1 MGPTRLPA
9 TPEEEEA
16 PMDLVPL
23 KDAPK
28 TPDSIPPNLVLGP
41 TAVLQL
47 AERDEPPP
55 ANSRPLYSLAMRGAV
70 ICFSGFRKKD
80 ELGARYEPPPANS
93 RPLYSL
99 AMRGAVI
106 CFSGFRKKDKLGARY
121 EPPPANSRPLYSLAM
136 RGAVICFSGFRKKD
150 KLGARYEPPPANSRP
165 LYSLAMRGAVIC
177 FSGFRK
183 KDELTYLITLIH
195 YMGGSIRKDMS
206 SKVTHLIAA
215 AATGDKYRYAS
226 GFGLPVLARSWVD
239 ACWER
244 KDDPT
249 CRATDDAIIKE
260 HKLKVFAGA
269 RVCFVGFPEDET
281 QHMAEV
287 LASNGGGT
295 CPLDDPDCTHVVM
308 ANGETFG
315 RSLILSPLPTT
326 PSSLPGARAAPAHN
340 RSQSTPKS
348 SLYRR
353 LSARLSGRRNSH
365 KEHNTSASSPD
376 EDERERRIQAAR
388 NKLKNK
394 KSSLDHLDGIFN
406 ASNLGMSFIDDFSTH
421 DHDKS
426 DSSPTENVQIR
437 TYKSNDKEN
446 KDMSQILQEA
456 VRNSAKDKREVFRN
470 KSMNVFNIV
479 DCLAEAGSLHSSL
492 TKSLCD
498 LDSKDEPPG
507 FLLPPSVAN
516 KELHQSTTT
525 ISSGKK
531 RSRNST
537 DSNFQVSTIDSNVS
551 PDKEDSHWK
560 SIKRLKIKD
569 SFKFKNRPTIFKR
582 TKKDSVS
589 KTTGGD
595 VTIEPVSPDS
605 LKPTDPAGEF
615 VASTSSPIREDDN
628 TSICSMN
635 TSKQSGFF
643 DISFASKTAKSASK
657 LRRSVKSFTASFRSE
672 RKKKYEKRSE
682 RNTVEVDA
690 CHLPADL
697 KNVSTPKREL
707 DDMNLD
713 ISPVQVDTVD
723 STEVTTPLKAYND
736 VDELDDSA
744 IFKTP
749 QSVVDEHN
757 TTVAPE
763 CSAKVHVVKAEW
775 FWASVQ
781 NEEAQDERDYLFKDY
796 LDEVSRRSSVGGQ
809 GGAAATPEE
818 ACGGSNNNAATS
830 TAGSTP
836 AQLQRLRKRKLRG
849 GDAALHKRRSSVG
862 DAVLLSL
869 SGNLL
874 DCTPSPDG
882 KQLLEESEVPD
893 NVVRKLMSPRQQVFM
908 ELLQT
913 ESNYVGILHTIV
925 TMFKQPLEEMA
936 EEDTAN
942 GKNQALL
949 NNTEL
954 KIIFGNLPP
963 IYELHQRMLEDLR
976 HTQSHWSEEVSI
988 GRLVLR
994 YTPDMVK
1001 AYPPFVNFFENTKEM
1016 LQQCDRENPR
1026 FHAFLKICQT
1036 KPECGRQS
1044 LQELLIRP
1052 VQRLPSISLLLDDI
1066 LKHTHKNNPDHGA
1079 LVSALAGLREVMSH
1093 INEDKRKTEGQLQ
1106 MFDIYNDIDQCPAHL
1121 VSSHRSFVSRC
1132 EVVELSKELSGRGD
1146 HLVLFL
1152 FTDTM
1157 EVCKKRS
1164 KAFNSKSPTNGT
1176 GTMRLGS
1183 SKPYRHI
1190 SLMPLSTVKRVVDIR
1205 EAEDCHN
1212 VFALMC
1218 RSNQELKEKLYS
1230 FMITDE
1236 TVDKTH
1242 FLRQLCRQMANTV
1255 CKADAELK
1263 EKLYSFMI
1271 TDETVDK
1278 THFLRQLCR
1287 QMANT
1292 VCKADAELKEK
1303 LYSFMITDE
1312 TVDKTHFLR
1321 QLCRQMANTVCK
1333 ADADKFLACLESHQL
1348 DIDTSDLA
1356 LSTLSKLSKYAA
1368 RTRIKV
1374 GRALSFNK
1382 TPSKLKRAMSS
1393 MISPFGSQSNLT
1405 PASQLAQMRLASC
1418 NNINE
1423 MGTSGHG
1430 SGSGGEVLV
1439 APLSVQPTRK
1449 AAGVGGAG
1457 AALRRF

>member
-1 MGPTRLPA
+1 MDELSKGMTQTGSAATTDKIQENDGSSNPVVYVNGSCLECERVRAACERLGIVEVAPEPDALPTLLQP
-9 TPEEEEA
+9 TA
-16 PMDLVPL
+16 PPCYLVTSPFEGEL
-23 KDAPK
+23 FDTAHRAKYR
-28 TPDSIPPNLVLGP
+28 VLGP

-55 ANSRPLYSLAMRGAV
+55 ANA
-70 ICFSGFRKKD
+70 
-80 ELGARYEPPPANS
+80 
-93 RPLYSL
+93 
-99 AMRGAVI
+99 
-106 CFSGFRKKDKLGARY
+106 
-121 EPPPANSRPLYSLAM
+121 
-136 RGAVICFSGFRKKD
+136 
-150 KLGARYEPPPANSRP
+150 RP

-215 AATGDKYRYAS
+215 AATGEKYRYAS

-244 KDDPT
+244 RDDPA
-249 CRATDDAIIKE
+249 CLATDDVIIKE

-281 QHMAEV
+281 QHMGEV
-287 LASNGGGT
+287 LASNGGAV

-315 RSLILSPLPTT
+315 RSLILSPHQTT
-326 PSSLPGARAAPAHN
+326 PSSSSKPSRSTPN
-340 RSQSTPKS
+340 RSQSTPKT

-353 LSARLSGRRNSH
+353 LSARLSGCRASPVKHAADTSH
-365 KEHNTSASSPD
+365 EVLHD
-376 EDERERRIQAAR
+376 EKDKRIQRALSEIR
-388 NKLKNK
+388 EKQYTSKDKLADSLVG
-394 KSSLDHLDGIFN
+394 KSYT
-406 ASNLGMSFIDDFSTH
+406 DDFYSY
-421 DHDKS
+421 KEEKN
-426 DSSPTENVQIR
+426 SSHGERIEYR
-437 TYKSNDKEN
+437 KHSNGGKEN
-446 KDMSQILQEA
+446 KDSQTSHGSLKCN
-456 VRNSAKDKREVFRN
+456 VKDKREVFRN
-470 KSMNVFNIV
+470 KSMNVFNLV
-479 DCLAEAGSLHSSL
+479 DCFNEVGSLHSSL

-498 LDSKDEPPG
+498 LDPKGE
-507 FLLPPSVAN
+507 FLLPTPTRN
-516 KELHQSTTT
+516 KELQQSTTT

-537 DSNFQVSTIDSNVS
+537 DTNFQESTVDVNLS
-551 PDKEDSHWK
+551 PDKCDENNCK

-569 SFKFKNRPTIFKR
+569 SFKFKTKPTIFKKSKR
-582 TKKDSVS
+582 ESLTKP
-589 KTTGGD
+589 TGD
-595 VTIEPVSPDS
+595 IIVEPVSPENV
-605 LKPTDPAGEF
+605 KPTDPAGEF
-615 VASTSSPIREDDN
+615 IASTSSPIRSEDDN
-628 TSICSMN
+628 ASICSMN
-635 TSKQSGFF
+635 TIKQSGFF
-643 DISFASKTAKSASK
+643 DISFASLRSSKTAKSASK

-672 RKKKYEKRSE
+672 RKKKYEKRAE
-682 RNTVEVDA
+682 RNTVEVDPS
-690 CHLPADL
+690 HLPSNL

-707 DDMNLD
+707 DEMKFD

-723 STEVTTPLKAYND
+723 STEMTPPVKRADL
-736 VDELDDSA
+736 DELDDSA
-744 IFKTP
+744 VFKTP
-749 QSVVDEHN
+749 QSVWLRAQRHSICGSIELRKAAGPPSPSVRPSPTPASVPAHPFVLEQPPPASTPPIQDARAISQCHGISLPVVDEHN
-757 TTVAPE
+757 TVVAPE
-763 CSAKVHVVKAEW
+763 CSSRVHVVKAEW

-781 NEEAQDERDYLFKDY
+781 NEEAQDEGDFLFKDY
-796 LDEVSRRSSVGGQ
+796 LEEMSRRSSVGGAGAGVATPGAAGAAGGGEEA
-809 GGAAATPEE
+809 GGA
-818 ACGGSNNNAATS
+818 C
-830 TAGSTP
+830 TP
-836 AQLQRLRKRKLRG
+836 AHLQRLRKRKLRG
-849 GDAALHKRRSSVG
+849 GDSALHKRRSSVG
-862 DAVLLSL
+862 DAVLLNL
-869 SGNLL
+869 SRTLL
-874 DCTPSPDG
+874 DCTTSPDG
-882 KQLLEESEVPD
+882 KPILEESEVSD

-936 EEDTAN
+936 EEDNSN

-963 IYELHQRMLEDLR
+963 IYELHQRMLEELR
-976 HTQSHWSEEVSI
+976 YTQAHWSEEKSI
-988 GRLVLR
+988 GQLVLQ

-1066 LKHTHKNNPDHGA
+1066 LKHTHKSNPDHAA
-1079 LVSALAGLREVMSH
+1079 LTKALAGLREVMSH

-1106 MFDIYNDIDQCPAHL
+1106 MFDIYNEIDQCPAHL

-1176 GTMRLGS
+1176 GTMRIGS

-1218 RSNQELKEKLYS
+1218 RNNQELKEKLYS

-1236 TVDKTH
+1236 TVDK
-1242 FLRQLCRQMANTV
+1242 
-1255 CKADAELK
+1255 
-1263 EKLYSFMI
+1263 S
-1271 TDETVDK
+1271 
-1278 THFLRQLCR
+1278 
-1287 QMANT
+1287 
-1292 VCKADAELKEK
+1292 
-1303 LYSFMITDE
+1303 
-1312 TVDKTHFLR
+1312 HFLR

-1333 ADADKFLACLESHQL
+1333 ADADKFLACLESHQM

-1356 LSTLSKLSKYAA
+1356 LSTLSKVSKFAA
-1368 RTRIKV
+1368 RTRIKLEALAGLGGWLRSEPAAGLLDTWV

-1393 MISPFGSQSNLT
+1393 MISPFGSTSNLT

-1423 MGTSGHG
+1423 MGGC
-1430 SGSGGEVLV
+1430 SGGAAGASGGVLV

-1449 AAGVGGAG
+1449 AAPGA
-1457 AALRRF
+1457 AHALRRF

>member
-9 TPEEEEA
+9 TPEEEV

-28 TPDSIPPNLVLGP
+28 TPDSVPPNLVLGP

-47 AERDEPPP
+47 ADRD
-55 ANSRPLYSLAMRGAV
+55 
-70 ICFSGFRKKD
+70 
-80 ELGARYEPPPANS
+80 
-93 RPLYSL
+93 
-99 AMRGAVI
+99 
-106 CFSGFRKKDKLGARY
+106 
-121 EPPPANSRPLYSLAM
+121 
-136 RGAVICFSGFRKKD
+136 
-150 KLGARYEPPPANSRP
+150 EPPPANSRP

-388 NKLKNK
+388 NKFKNK
-394 KSSLDHLDGIFN
+394 KSSLDHLDGVFN
-406 ASNLGMSFIDDFSTH
+406 ASNLGMSFIDDFSTN
-421 DHDKS
+421 DNDKS
-426 DSSPTENVQIR
+426 DSPIENVQMR

-537 DSNFQVSTIDSNVS
+537 ESNFQVSTIDSNVS

-595 VTIEPVSPDS
+595 ITIEPVSPES

-682 RNTVEVDA
+682 RNTVEVNA
-690 CHLPADL
+690 CHLPDDL

-723 STEVTTPLKAYND
+723 STEVITPLKAYHD

-749 QSVVDEHN
+749 QSVFLRTHRHSICGALELTRTPPAPLLAPPPLPSRARADPPPAPAARDARAISQCHGISLPVVDEHN

-763 CSAKVHVVKAEW
+763 CSAKVHIVKAEW

-809 GGAAATPEE
+809 GAAQAADE
-818 ACGGSNNNAATS
+818 ACGGSNNAGAS

-1176 GTMRLGS
+1176 GTMRIGS

-1218 RSNQELKEKLYS
+1218 RSNQ
-1230 FMITDE
+1230 
-1236 TVDKTH
+1236 
-1242 FLRQLCRQMANTV
+1242 
-1255 CKADAELK
+1255 
-1263 EKLYSFMI
+1263 
-1271 TDETVDK
+1271 
-1278 THFLRQLCR
+1278 
-1287 QMANT
+1287 
-1292 VCKADAELKEK
+1292 ELKEK

>member
-1 MGPTRLPA
+1 MLALVDQLRAYFGGGCSPWPVVFVSESCLECERVRAACERLGPVQPAPAPDALPQPPQ
-9 TPEEEEA
+9 TPQ
-16 PMDLVPL
+16 PL
-23 KDAPK
+23 SYFVTKPFEGELFDAAHRAK
-28 TPDSIPPNLVLGP
+28 YRVLGP

-47 AERDEPPP
+47 SEREEPPP
-55 ANSRPLYSLAMRGAV
+55 SNA
-70 ICFSGFRKKD
+70 
-80 ELGARYEPPPANS
+80 
-93 RPLYSL
+93 
-99 AMRGAVI
+99 
-106 CFSGFRKKDKLGARY
+106 
-121 EPPPANSRPLYSLAM
+121 
-136 RGAVICFSGFRKKD
+136 
-150 KLGARYEPPPANSRP
+150 RP

-239 ACWER
+239 ECWR
-244 KDDPT
+244 RRDDPA
-249 CRATDDAIIKE
+249 CLATHDAVIKE

-281 QHMAEV
+281 QHMGDV
-287 LASNGGGT
+287 LASNGGAA

-315 RSLILSPLPTT
+315 RSLILSPQPST
-326 PSSLPGARAAPAHN
+326 PNISSKPSRASPN
-340 RSQSTPKS
+340 SQSTPKS
-348 SLYRR
+348 SIYRR
-353 LSARLSGRRNSH
+353 LSARLSGRR
-365 KEHNTSASSPD
+365 ASGTPTKPGAPD
-376 EDERERRIQAAR
+376 SDEAERRLQVARAELRAGRDCPDSDTAAY
-388 NKLKNK
+388 
-394 KSSLDHLDGIFN
+394 STTLDRVDPTDTNF
-406 ASNLGMSFIDDFSTH
+406 DT
-421 DHDKS
+421 
-426 DSSPTENVQIR
+426 SPHMQN
-437 TYKSNDKEN
+437 KEN
-446 KDMSQILQEA
+446 KHASQTIQGAL
-456 VRNSAKDKREVFRN
+456 RLNAKDKREVFRN
-470 KSMNVFNIV
+470 KSINMFNLV
-479 DCLAEAGSLHSSL
+479 DCLTEAGSLHSSL

-498 LDSKDEPPG
+498 LDCKEEPA
-507 FLLPPSVAN
+507 FLLPISTGS
-516 KELHQSTTT
+516 KELQHSTTT

-537 DSNFQVSTIDSNVS
+537 DSSFQVSPVDANLS
-551 PDKEDSHWK
+551 PDKCEDSHWK

-589 KTTGGD
+589 KTTGD
-595 VTIEPVSPDS
+595 ITIEPVSPDS
-605 LKPTDPAGEF
+605 VKPTDPAGEF
-615 VASTSSPIREDDN
+615 IASTSSPIREDDN
-628 TSICSMN
+628 TSICSIN

-643 DISFASKTAKSASK
+643 DISFASIRSSKTVKSASK

-672 RKKKYEKRSE
+672 RKKKYEKRPA
-682 RNTVEVDA
+682 RNTVEVSA
-690 CHLPADL
+690 CDL
-697 KNVSTPKREL
+697 VNYVSTPNKDI

-713 ISPVQVDTVD
+713 ISPVQVDTID
-723 STEVTTPLKAYND
+723 STDMTTQVKNDVD
-736 VDELDDSA
+736 VDELDESVT
-744 IFKTP
+744 FKTP
-749 QSVVDEHN
+749 QSVGLRAHRHSICVAPELRPASVSSHASSSSGPAPLPVPVPAPASLTCRPLRDQLPLASTPPIRDVRAISQCHGISLPVVDEHN
-757 TTVAPE
+757 TAVAPE
-763 CSAKVHVVKAEW
+763 CSPRVHVVKAEW

-796 LDEVSRRSSVGGQ
+796 LDEVSRRSSVGGAAGASGGAGGGADEV
-809 GGAAATPEE
+809 GGAAGA
-818 ACGGSNNNAATS
+818 
-830 TAGSTP
+830 AGSTP
-836 AQLQRLRKRKLRG
+836 AHLQRQRKRKLRG
-849 GDAALHKRRSSVG
+849 GDAALQKRRSSLSDTV
-862 DAVLLSL
+862 LSL
-869 SGNLL
+869 SGNMLL
-874 DCTPSPDG
+874 DYTPSPDS

-925 TMFKQPLEEMA
+925 TMFKQPLEDMA
-936 EEDTAN
+936 EEDNSN
-942 GKNQALL
+942 GKMALL

-963 IYELHQRMLEDLR
+963 IYELHQGMLEELR
-976 HTQSHWSEEVSI
+976 YTQAHWSEEVSI
-988 GRLVLR
+988 GRLMLK

-1052 VQRLPSISLLLDDI
+1052 VQRLPSIRLLLDDI

-1079 LVSALAGLREVMSH
+1079 LVAALAGLREVMSH

-1121 VSSHRSFVSRC
+1121 VSSHRSFIARC

-1176 GTMRLGS
+1176 STMRIGS

-1236 TVDKTH
+1236 AVDK
-1242 FLRQLCRQMANTV
+1242 
-1255 CKADAELK
+1255 
-1263 EKLYSFMI
+1263 S
-1271 TDETVDK
+1271 
-1278 THFLRQLCR
+1278 
-1287 QMANT
+1287 
-1292 VCKADAELKEK
+1292 
-1303 LYSFMITDE
+1303 
-1312 TVDKTHFLR
+1312 HFLR

-1333 ADADKFLACLESHQL
+1333 ADADKFLATLESHQL

-1356 LSTLSKLSKYAA
+1356 LSTLSKVTKFAA
-1368 RTRIKV
+1368 RTRIKLETLAGLGGWLREPGGPGGLLDTWVLRAHLLAQV

-1393 MISPFGSQSNLT
+1393 MISPFGSQANLT

-1423 MGTSGHG
+1423 MGTS
-1430 SGSGGEVLV
+1430 SGAGGGGEGGGEVLV

-1449 AAGVGGAG
+1449 AAAGAA

>member
-1 MGPTRLPA
+1 MDELSRGMSQTGSTTVTDKTQENDGSSTAVVYVSELCLECERVRAACERLGTVLAVPGPEGLPISQPPP
-9 TPEEEEA
+9 TPPA
-16 PMDLVPL
+16 YLVTTPFDGDLF
-23 KDAPK
+23 DAAHK
-28 TPDSIPPNLVLGP
+28 AKYRVLGP

-47 AERDEPPP
+47 AEREEPPP
-55 ANSRPLYSLAMRGAV
+55 ANA
-70 ICFSGFRKKD
+70 
-80 ELGARYEPPPANS
+80 
-93 RPLYSL
+93 
-99 AMRGAVI
+99 
-106 CFSGFRKKDKLGARY
+106 
-121 EPPPANSRPLYSLAM
+121 
-136 RGAVICFSGFRKKD
+136 
-150 KLGARYEPPPANSRP
+150 RP

-244 KDDPT
+244 RDDPA
-249 CRATDDAIIKE
+249 CFATDDSMIKE

-287 LASNGGGT
+287 LASNGGSS

-315 RSLILSPLPTT
+315 RSLVLSPHSNT
-326 PSSLPGARAAPAHN
+326 PNTSTKAIRSTPN
-340 RSQSTPKS
+340 RPQTTPKS

-353 LSARLSGRRNSH
+353 LSARLSGCR
-365 KEHNTSASSPD
+365 SSPNKQSNETNED
-376 EDERERRIQAAR
+376 VLKDEREKRLQIARDRIR
-388 NKLKNK
+388 NSKGNNCENK
-394 KSSLDHLDGIFN
+394 SYDGNSSINNIDN
-406 ASNLGMSFIDDFSTH
+406 TFIDDLRLSFN
-421 DHDKS
+421 DRNQRN
-426 DSSPTENVQIR
+426 EQIELR
-437 TYKSNDKEN
+437 KYKTSDKEN
-446 KDMSQILQEA
+446 KHMSYLHGT
-456 VRNSAKDKREVFRN
+456 RGHMKDKREVFKN
-470 KSMNVFNIV
+470 KSMNIFNIV
-479 DCLAEAGSLHSSL
+479 DCLTETGSLNSSL

-498 LDSKDEPPG
+498 LDYKDETG
-507 FLLPPSVAN
+507 FLIPTSVECKALQ
-516 KELHQSTTT
+516 ESTTT

-537 DSNFQVSTIDSNVS
+537 DSNFQVSPVDATNLS
-551 PDKEDSHWK
+551 PDKTEESTWK

-582 TKKDSVS
+582 TKKDSVT
-589 KTTGGD
+589 KVPGD
-595 VTIEPVSPDS
+595 ITVEPVSPES
-605 LKPTDPAGEF
+605 VKPTDPAGEF
-615 VASTSSPIREDDN
+615 VATTSSPIREDDD

-635 TSKQSGFF
+635 LSKQSGFF
-643 DISFASKTAKSASK
+643 DISFASIRSSKTVKSK

-672 RKKKYEKRSE
+672 RKKKYEKRAE
-682 RNTVEVDA
+682 RNTVEVDPS
-690 CHLPADL
+690 HLPSDL
-697 KNVSTPKREL
+697 KNVSTPKRDL
-707 DDMNLD
+707 DDMHLD

-723 STEVTTPLKAYND
+723 STDMRTPTIETRNF
-736 VDELDDSA
+736 DELDESA

-749 QSVVDEHN
+749 QRVWLRTHRHSICGSAELRAKSASHLPVSTECFPPPPSPCQSVSDALRARAVPSPASTPPIRDARAISQCHGLLLPVVDEHN
-757 TTVAPE
+757 TVVVPD
-763 CSAKVHVVKAEW
+763 CSLRIHVVKAEW

-796 LDEVSRRSSVGGQ
+796 LEEVSRRSSVGGAGA
-809 GGAAATPEE
+809 GGAGAGAGGAGEEGAA
-818 ACGGSNNNAATS
+818 GGAGERGAA
-830 TAGSTP
+830 GGTP
-836 AQLQRLRKRKLRG
+836 AQLQRMRKRKLRG

-913 ESNYVGILHTIV
+913 ESNYVGILQTIV

-936 EEDTAN
+936 EEDTNN

-963 IYELHQRMLEDLR
+963 IYELHQRMLEELR
-976 HTQSHWSEEVSI
+976 WSQSHWSEEVSI
-988 GRLVLR
+988 GRLVLK

-1066 LKHTHKNNPDHGA
+1066 LKHTHKSNPDHGA

-1176 GTMRLGS
+1176 GTMRIGS

-1236 TVDKTH
+1236 AVDKG
-1242 FLRQLCRQMANTV
+1242 
-1255 CKADAELK
+1255 
-1263 EKLYSFMI
+1263 
-1271 TDETVDK
+1271 
-1278 THFLRQLCR
+1278 
-1287 QMANT
+1287 
-1292 VCKADAELKEK
+1292 
-1303 LYSFMITDE
+1303 
-1312 TVDKTHFLR
+1312 HFLR

-1356 LSTLSKLSKYAA
+1356 LSTLSKVSKFAA
-1368 RTRIKV
+1368 RTRIKLEALAGLGGWLRAAPSAALLDTWV
-1374 GRALSFNK
+1374 LRAHLLPQVERALSFNK

-1393 MISPFGSQSNLT
+1393 IISPFGSTSSLT
-1405 PASQLAQMRLASC
+1405 PASQQLAQMRLASC

-1423 MGTSGHG
+1423 MGG
-1430 SGSGGEVLV
+1430 SGGGGEGGEVLV

-1449 AAGVGGAG
+1449 ATAGAA

>member
-1 MGPTRLPA
+1 MGPTRLPV
-9 TPEEEEA
+9 TPEEEE
-16 PMDLVPL
+16 PPQQLIICG
-23 KDAPK
+23 PK
-28 TPDSIPPNLVLGP
+28 TPDEVPPFDAVLGP

-47 AERDEPPP
+47 AEREEAPPTN
-55 ANSRPLYSLAMRGAV
+55 A
-70 ICFSGFRKKD
+70 
-80 ELGARYEPPPANS
+80 
-93 RPLYSL
+93 
-99 AMRGAVI
+99 
-106 CFSGFRKKDKLGARY
+106 
-121 EPPPANSRPLYSLAM
+121 
-136 RGAVICFSGFRKKD
+136 
-150 KLGARYEPPPANSRP
+150 RP

-226 GFGLPVLARSWVD
+226 GFGVPVLARSWVD
-239 ACWER
+239 ACWDR
-244 KDDPT
+244 RDDPD
-249 CRATDDAIIKE
+249 CFATNDPIIKE
-260 HKLKVFAGA
+260 HKLRVFAGA

-281 QHMAEV
+281 QHMADV
-287 LASNGGGT
+287 LASNGGAA
-295 CPLDDPDCTHVVM
+295 CALDDPDCTHVVM

-315 RSLILSPLPTT
+315 RSLILSPHLNTPTASAKPSRST
-326 PSSLPGARAAPAHN
+326 PN
-340 RSQSTPKS
+340 RSQTTPKS

-353 LSARLSGRRNSH
+353 LSARLSGCRASPTKTSN
-365 KEHNTSASSPD
+365 EHNEDRTT
-376 EDERERRIQAAR
+376 DEREERLQYAR
-388 NKLKNK
+388 DSIRNSLSNNRD
-394 KSSLDHLDGIFN
+394 KSRLEDISITSVGK
-406 ASNLGMSFIDDFSTH
+406 SFIEDLCSDVH
-421 DHDKS
+421 DGNSGHIEFRKV
-426 DSSPTENVQIR
+426 N
-437 TYKSNDKEN
+437 SNDKEN
-446 KDMSQILQEA
+446 KYLSQIIHGSA
-456 VRNSAKDKREVFRN
+456 RTNAKDKREVFKN
-470 KSMNVFNIV
+470 KSINVFNIV
-479 DCLAEAGSLHSSL
+479 DCLTEAGSLHSSL

-498 LDSKDEPPG
+498 LDAKEEAG
-507 FLLPPSVAN
+507 FPLPNASRN
-516 KELHQSTTT
+516 KELQQSNTT

-537 DSNFQVSTIDSNVS
+537 DSNFQISVIDGNNLS
-551 PDKEDSHWK
+551 PDKSEDVNWK

-569 SFKFKNRPTIFKR
+569 SFKFKTKPNIFKK
-582 TKKDSVS
+582 TKKESLS
-589 KTTGGD
+589 KTSGEIT
-595 VTIEPVSPDS
+595 VEPVSPES
-605 LKPTDPAGEF
+605 IKPTDPAGDF
-615 VASTSSPIREDDN
+615 VASTSSPIRDYDN
-628 TSICSMN
+628 TSVSSMN
-635 TSKQSGFF
+635 MSKQSGFF
-643 DISFASKTAKSASK
+643 DISFASIRSSKTVKSASK

-672 RKKKYEKRSE
+672 RKKKYEKRE
-682 RNTVEVDA
+682 RNTVDVNP
-690 CHLPADL
+690 CHLPPDQ
-697 KNVSTPKREL
+697 KNVSTPKRDL
-707 DDMNLD
+707 DDIHFD

-723 STEVTTPLKAYND
+723 STDMRTPIKEPD
-736 VDELDDSA
+736 VDELDDST

-749 QSVVDEHN
+749 QSVWLRAHRHSICGAPASRERGGPPSPLPRPAPSPRRAELRAEPPPIRDARALSQCHGLSLPVVDEHN
-757 TTVAPE
+757 TGVAPE
-763 CSAKVHVVKAEW
+763 CQSRVHVVKAEW

-781 NEEAQDERDYLFKDY
+781 NEEAQDEREYLFKDY
-796 LDEVSRRSSVGGQ
+796 LDEVSRRSSVGGSCTAVTCS
-809 GGAAATPEE
+809 GADE
-818 ACGGSNNNAATS
+818 GGSG
-830 TAGSTP
+830 AGSNAGGTP
-836 AQLQRLRKRKLRG
+836 AALQRLRKRKLRG

-869 SGNLL
+869 SNNLL

-925 TMFKQPLEEMA
+925 NMFKQPLEEMA
-936 EEDTAN
+936 EEDSSN
-942 GKNQALL
+942 GKMQALL
-949 NNTEL
+949 NNTQL
-954 KIIFGNLPP
+954 KSIFGNLPP
-963 IYELHQRMLEDLR
+963 IYELHQRMLEELR
-976 HTQSHWSEEVSI
+976 YAQSHWSEEVSI

-1016 LQQCDRENPR
+1016 LHQCDRDNPR

-1066 LKHTHKNNPDHGA
+1066 LKHTHKSNPDHAA

-1183 SKPYRHI
+1183 SKLYRHI
-1190 SLMPLSTVKRVVDIR
+1190 SLMPLSTVKCVVDIR

-1236 TVDKTH
+1236 TVDKSH

-1255 CKADAELK
+1255 CKP
-1263 EKLYSFMI
+1263 
-1271 TDETVDK
+1271 
-1278 THFLRQLCR
+1278 
-1287 QMANT
+1287 
-1292 VCKADAELKEK
+1292 
-1303 LYSFMITDE
+1303 
-1312 TVDKTHFLR
+1312 
-1321 QLCRQMANTVCK
+1321 
-1333 ADADKFLACLESHQL
+1333 DADKFLACLDSHQL

-1356 LSTLSKLSKYAA
+1356 LSTLSKVSKFAA
-1368 RTRIKV
+1368 RTRIKLEALAGLGGWLRADPGAVLLDTWVLRAHLLAQV

-1393 MISPFGSQSNLT
+1393 MISPFGSTSNLT

-1423 MGTSGHG
+1423 TGA
-1430 SGSGGEVLV
+1430 SGGGEGAAVLV

-1449 AAGVGGAG
+1449 AAGA
-1457 AALRRF
+1457 ASALRRF

>member
-1 MGPTRLPA
+1 MDELSKGMTQTGNTATTDKIQENDDGSSTPLVYVNETCLECERVRAACERLGTVAVAPSPEALPPSQQPPA
-9 TPEEEEA
+9 PPSYVITSPFDG
-16 PMDLVPL
+16 DLFDTAHRA
-23 KDAPK
+23 KYR
-28 TPDSIPPNLVLGP
+28 VLGP

-47 AERDEPPP
+47 SERDEPAP
-55 ANSRPLYSLAMRGAV
+55 ATA
-70 ICFSGFRKKD
+70 
-80 ELGARYEPPPANS
+80 
-93 RPLYSL
+93 
-99 AMRGAVI
+99 
-106 CFSGFRKKDKLGARY
+106 
-121 EPPPANSRPLYSLAM
+121 
-136 RGAVICFSGFRKKD
+136 
-150 KLGARYEPPPANSRP
+150 RP

-244 KDDPT
+244 RDDPA
-249 CRATDDAIIKE
+249 CLATDDDVIKE

-295 CPLDDPDCTHVVM
+295 CQLDDPDCTHVVM

-315 RSLILSPLPTT
+315 RSLILSPHPST
-326 PSSLPGARAAPAHN
+326 PNSTKPSRSTPNN

-353 LSARLSGRRNSH
+353 LSARLSGRRASPSKRSDVSGDVSH
-365 KEHNTSASSPD
+365 
-376 EDERERRIQAAR
+376 DEREQRLQLAR
-388 NKLKNK
+388 NSIRDKHAKAVCK
-394 KSSLDHLDGIFN
+394 DQT
-406 ASNLGMSFIDDFSTH
+406 DDFSISFVG
-421 DHDKS
+421 KS
-426 DSSPTENVQIR
+426 FTDDLCYNYDNTKSPPHVERVELRKINI
-437 TYKSNDKEN
+437 SDKEN
-446 KDMSQILQEA
+446 NKNLSQLVHGADRI
-456 VRNSAKDKREVFRN
+456 NSKDKREVFRN
-470 KSMNVFNIV
+470 KSMNVFNLV
-479 DCLAEAGSLHSSL
+479 DCLTEAGSLHSSL

-498 LDSKDEPPG
+498 LDSKDEPV
-507 FLLPPSVAN
+507 FLLAN
-516 KELHQSTTT
+516 STVGKELQQSTTT

-537 DSNFQVSTIDSNVS
+537 DSNFQVSTVDANLS
-551 PDKEDSHWK
+551 PDKCEESNWK

-582 TKKDSVS
+582 TKKDSVT
-589 KTTGGD
+589 KTSGEI
-595 VTIEPVSPDS
+595 VVESVSPDS
-605 LKPTDPAGEF
+605 VKPTDPAGEF
-615 VASTSSPIREDDN
+615 IASTSSPIKEDDN
-628 TSICSMN
+628 ASICSMN

-643 DISFASKTAKSASK
+643 DISFASIRSSKTVKSASK

-672 RKKKYEKRSE
+672 RKKKYEKRAE

-690 CHLPADL
+690 SHLPSDL
-697 KNVSTPKREL
+697 KNVSTPKRVF
-707 DDMNLD
+707 DGMNLD

-723 STEVTTPLKAYND
+723 STDLATPVRDRDAD
-736 VDELDDSA
+736 VDELDDSTV
-744 IFKTP
+744 FKTP
-749 QSVVDEHN
+749 QSLWLRTHRHSICGGSELRMSSALSLASASPRLGRAGLPPPAPAGLPPPAPAAPPASRSARDQPPPASTPPIRDAHTISQCHGISLPVVDEHN
-757 TTVAPE
+757 TVVAPD
-763 CSAKVHVVKAEW
+763 CSTRVHVVKAEW

-796 LDEVSRRSSVGGQ
+796 LDEVSRRSSVGGA
-809 GGAAATPEE
+809 GAVAAAEEAAADAATP
-818 ACGGSNNNAATS
+818 SH
-830 TAGSTP
+830 
-836 AQLQRLRKRKLRG
+836 LQRLRKRKLRG
-849 GDAALHKRRSSVG
+849 GDSALHKRRSSVG

-893 NVVRKLMSPRQQVFM
+893 TVVRKLLSPRQQVFM

-936 EEDTAN
+936 EDDNSN

-963 IYELHQRMLEDLR
+963 IYELHQRMLEELR
-976 HTQSHWSEEVSI
+976 FAQAHWSEETSI

-1079 LVSALAGLREVMSH
+1079 LVQALAGLREVMSH

-1176 GTMRLGS
+1176 GTMRIGS

-1218 RSNQELKEKLYS
+1218 RNNQELKEKLYS

-1236 TVDKTH
+1236 TVDK
-1242 FLRQLCRQMANTV
+1242 
-1255 CKADAELK
+1255 
-1263 EKLYSFMI
+1263 S
-1271 TDETVDK
+1271 
-1278 THFLRQLCR
+1278 
-1287 QMANT
+1287 
-1292 VCKADAELKEK
+1292 
-1303 LYSFMITDE
+1303 
-1312 TVDKTHFLR
+1312 HFLR

-1348 DIDTSDLA
+1348 DIDTSELA
-1356 LSTLSKLSKYAA
+1356 LSTLSKVSKFAA
-1368 RTRIKV
+1368 RTRIKLEALAGLTGLLRPEPGSGLLDTWV
-1374 GRALSFNK
+1374 GRAFSFNK

-1393 MISPFGSQSNLT
+1393 MISPFGSTSNLT

-1423 MGTSGHG
+1423 MGTSGG
-1430 SGSGGEVLV
+1430 GAAGGEVLV

-1449 AAGVGGAG
+1449 AAAG

>member
-1 MGPTRLPA
+1 MDELSKGMTQTGSTATTDKIQENDGSSNPVVYVNESCLECERVRAACERLGA
-9 TPEEEEA
+9 
-16 PMDLVPL
+16 LVPVTVP
-23 KDAPK
+23 DALPQ
-28 TPDSIPPNLVLGP
+28 PQQSPPSPSYLITSPFEGELFDTAHRAKYRVLGP

-47 AERDEPPP
+47 AEREEPPP
-55 ANSRPLYSLAMRGAV
+55 ANM
-70 ICFSGFRKKD
+70 
-80 ELGARYEPPPANS
+80 
-93 RPLYSL
+93 
-99 AMRGAVI
+99 
-106 CFSGFRKKDKLGARY
+106 
-121 EPPPANSRPLYSLAM
+121 
-136 RGAVICFSGFRKKD
+136 
-150 KLGARYEPPPANSRP
+150 RP

-239 ACWER
+239 ACWQR
-244 KDDPT
+244 RDDPA
-249 CRATDDAIIKE
+249 CRATDDALIKE

-287 LASNGGGT
+287 LASNGGAA
-295 CPLDDPDCTHVVM
+295 CALDHADCTHV
-308 ANGETFG
+308 
-315 RSLILSPLPTT
+315 
-326 PSSLPGARAAPAHN
+326 
-340 RSQSTPKS
+340 
-348 SLYRR
+348 
-353 LSARLSGRRNSH
+353 
-365 KEHNTSASSPD
+365 
-376 EDERERRIQAAR
+376 
-388 NKLKNK
+388 
-394 KSSLDHLDGIFN
+394 
-406 ASNLGMSFIDDFSTH
+406 
-421 DHDKS
+421 
-426 DSSPTENVQIR
+426 
-437 TYKSNDKEN
+437 
-446 KDMSQILQEA
+446 
-456 VRNSAKDKREVFRN
+456 
-470 KSMNVFNIV
+470 
-479 DCLAEAGSLHSSL
+479 
-492 TKSLCD
+492 
-498 LDSKDEPPG
+498 
-507 FLLPPSVAN
+507 
-516 KELHQSTTT
+516 
-525 ISSGKK
+525 
-531 RSRNST
+531 
-537 DSNFQVSTIDSNVS
+537 
-551 PDKEDSHWK
+551 
-560 SIKRLKIKD
+560 
-569 SFKFKNRPTIFKR
+569 
-582 TKKDSVS
+582 
-589 KTTGGD
+589 
-595 VTIEPVSPDS
+595 
-605 LKPTDPAGEF
+605 
-615 VASTSSPIREDDN
+615 
-628 TSICSMN
+628 
-635 TSKQSGFF
+635 
-643 DISFASKTAKSASK
+643 
-657 LRRSVKSFTASFRSE
+657 
-672 RKKKYEKRSE
+672 
-682 RNTVEVDA
+682 
-690 CHLPADL
+690 
-697 KNVSTPKREL
+697 
-707 DDMNLD
+707 
-713 ISPVQVDTVD
+713 
-723 STEVTTPLKAYND
+723 
-736 VDELDDSA
+736 
-744 IFKTP
+744 
-749 QSVVDEHN
+749 VVDEHN
-757 TTVAPE
+757 TVVAPE
-763 CSAKVHVVKAEW
+763 CSTRVHVVKAEW

-796 LDEVSRRSSVGGQ
+796 LDEVSRRSSVGGATGTCVANDEATGG
-809 GGAAATPEE
+809 GGAGSGGGCAGPGAA
-818 ACGGSNNNAATS
+818 GG
-830 TAGSTP
+830 TP
-836 AQLQRLRKRKLRG
+836 AHLQRLRKRKLRG
-849 GDAALHKRRSSVG
+849 GESALHKRRSSVG

-925 TMFKQPLEEMA
+925 TLFKQPLEVMA
-936 EEDTAN
+936 EEDSSN

-976 HTQSHWSEEVSI
+976 HTQMHWSEEMSI
-988 GRLVLR
+988 GRLVLK

-1066 LKHTHKNNPDHGA
+1066 LKHTHKNNPDHAA
-1079 LVSALAGLREVMSH
+1079 LVRALAGLREVMSH

-1176 GTMRLGS
+1176 GTMRIGS

-1218 RSNQELKEKLYS
+1218 RNNQELKEKLFS

-1236 TVDKTH
+1236 TVDK
-1242 FLRQLCRQMANTV
+1242 
-1255 CKADAELK
+1255 
-1263 EKLYSFMI
+1263 S
-1271 TDETVDK
+1271 
-1278 THFLRQLCR
+1278 
-1287 QMANT
+1287 
-1292 VCKADAELKEK
+1292 
-1303 LYSFMITDE
+1303 
-1312 TVDKTHFLR
+1312 HFLR

-1333 ADADKFLACLESHQL
+1333 ADADKFLACLDSHQL

-1356 LSTLSKLSKYAA
+1356 LSTFSKVSKFAA

-1374 GRALSFNK
+1374 FQH
-1382 TPSKLKRAMSS
+1382 T
-1393 MISPFGSQSNLT
+1393 F
-1405 PASQLAQMRLASC
+1405 
-1418 NNINE
+1418 
-1423 MGTSGHG
+1423 
-1430 SGSGGEVLV
+1430 
-1439 APLSVQPTRK
+1439 
-1449 AAGVGGAG
+1449 
-1457 AALRRF
+1457 

>member
-1 MGPTRLPA
+1 MGPTRLPP
-9 TPEEEEA
+9 TPEEED
-16 PMDLVPL
+16 PPHLVIRTESKPL
-23 KDAPK
+23 DPIQ
-28 TPDSIPPNLVLGP
+28 PVCDVVLGP

-47 AERDEPPP
+47 SERDEPPP
-55 ANSRPLYSLAMRGAV
+55 ATA
-70 ICFSGFRKKD
+70 
-80 ELGARYEPPPANS
+80 
-93 RPLYSL
+93 
-99 AMRGAVI
+99 
-106 CFSGFRKKDKLGARY
+106 
-121 EPPPANSRPLYSLAM
+121 
-136 RGAVICFSGFRKKD
+136 
-150 KLGARYEPPPANSRP
+150 RP

-244 KDDPT
+244 RDDPA
-249 CRATDDAIIKE
+249 CLATDDDIIKE

-295 CPLDDPDCTHVVM
+295 CQLDDPDCTHVVM

-315 RSLILSPLPTT
+315 RSLILSPHPST
-326 PSSLPGARAAPAHN
+326 PNSAKPSRATPN

-353 LSARLSGRRNSH
+353 LSARLSGRR
-365 KEHNTSASSPD
+365 ASPTKHTNDVSTD
-376 EDERERRIQAAR
+376 ISLDDREQRLHIAR
-388 NKLKNK
+388 NSISDKQAKAVYKDQTDDSNFSISLIG
-394 KSSLDHLDGIFN
+394 KSFVDDMY
-406 ASNLGMSFIDDFSTH
+406 SNFDNT
-421 DHDKS
+421 KS
-426 DSSPTENVQIR
+426 PPHVERAEMRKYTVSE
-437 TYKSNDKEN
+437 KEN
-446 KDMSQILQEA
+446 NKNISQL
-456 VRNSAKDKREVFRN
+456 VHGSDRTKDKREVFRN
-470 KSMNVFNIV
+470 KSINVFNLV
-479 DCLAEAGSLHSSL
+479 DCLTEAGSLHSSL

-498 LDSKDEPPG
+498 LDPKDDPV
-507 FLLPPSVAN
+507 FLLASSTGG
-516 KELHQSTTT
+516 KELQQSTTT

-537 DSNFQVSTIDSNVS
+537 DSNFQVSTVDANLS
-551 PDKEDSHWK
+551 PDKCEESNWK

-569 SFKFKNRPTIFKR
+569 SFKFKNRPTIFKK

-589 KTTGGD
+589 KTTGEI
-595 VTIEPVSPDS
+595 VIEPVSPDS
-605 LKPTDPAGEF
+605 VKPTDPAGEF
-615 VASTSSPIREDDN
+615 VASTSSPIKEDDN

-643 DISFASKTAKSASK
+643 DISFASIRSSKTVKSASK

-672 RKKKYEKRSE
+672 RKKKYEKRAE

-690 CHLPADL
+690 SHLPSDL
-697 KNVSTPKREL
+697 KNISTPKQTF
-707 DDMNLD
+707 DGMNLD

-723 STEVTTPLKAYND
+723 STGLVTPIRNRVAD
-736 VDELDDSA
+736 VDELDDSTV
-744 IFKTP
+744 FKTP
-749 QSVVDEHN
+749 QSVWLRTHRHSICGGSEIRMNNGLSVPSASPCPSRAPAPTPLLPLASLAPPTSCSARDQPPLASTPPIRDAHAISQCHGISLPVVDEHN
-757 TTVAPE
+757 IPVAPD
-763 CSAKVHVVKAEW
+763 CSTRVHVVKAEW

-796 LDEVSRRSSVGGQ
+796 LDEVSRRSSVGGA
-809 GGAAATPEE
+809 GAGAGAAAEE
-818 ACGGSNNNAATS
+818 AS
-830 TAGSTP
+830 STP
-836 AQLQRLRKRKLRG
+836 SAEASATPSHLQRLRKRKLRG
-849 GDAALHKRRSSVG
+849 GDSALHKRRSSVG

-893 NVVRKLMSPRQQVFM
+893 TVVRKLLSPRQQVFM

-925 TMFKQPLEEMA
+925 TMFKQPLEEMT
-936 EEDTAN
+936 EDDNSN

-963 IYELHQRMLEDLR
+963 IYELHQRMLEELR
-976 HTQSHWSEEVSI
+976 YAQAHWSEETSI

-1079 LVSALAGLREVMSH
+1079 LVQALAGLREVMSH

-1106 MFDIYNDIDQCPAHL
+1106 MFDIYNDIDQCP
-1121 VSSHRSFVSRC
+1121 VSYHIDRTHIPWKCAR
-1132 EVVELSKELSGRGD
+1132 KD
-1146 HLVLFL
+1146 P
-1152 FTDTM
+1152 
-1157 EVCKKRS
+1157 
-1164 KAFNSKSPTNGT
+1164 NPTNGT
-1176 GTMRLGS
+1176 GTMRIGS

-1218 RSNQELKEKLYS
+1218 RNNQELKEKLFS

-1236 TVDKTH
+1236 TVDKP
-1242 FLRQLCRQMANTV
+1242 
-1255 CKADAELK
+1255 
-1263 EKLYSFMI
+1263 
-1271 TDETVDK
+1271 
-1278 THFLRQLCR
+1278 
-1287 QMANT
+1287 
-1292 VCKADAELKEK
+1292 
-1303 LYSFMITDE
+1303 
-1312 TVDKTHFLR
+1312 HFLR

-1348 DIDTSDLA
+1348 DIDTSELA
-1356 LSTLSKLSKYAA
+1356 LSTLSKVSKFAA

-1374 GRALSFNK
+1374 GRAFSFNK

-1393 MISPFGSQSNLT
+1393 MISPFGSTSNLT

-1423 MGTSGHG
+1423 MGTSGG
-1430 SGSGGEVLV
+1430 AGGAGDVLV

-1449 AAGVGGAG
+1449 AAPA

>member
-1 MGPTRLPA
+1 MLALVEQLRLYLGGGCSTTPLVYVNESCLECERVRAACERLGAVEAARAGDALPQPQPPPA
-9 TPEEEEA
+9 PPSYLVTTPFEGE
-16 PMDLVPL
+16 LF
-23 KDAPK
+23 DAAHRAK
-28 TPDSIPPNLVLGP
+28 YRVLGP

-47 AERDEPPP
+47 ADRDEPPP
-55 ANSRPLYSLAMRGAV
+55 ANA
-70 ICFSGFRKKD
+70 
-80 ELGARYEPPPANS
+80 
-93 RPLYSL
+93 
-99 AMRGAVI
+99 
-106 CFSGFRKKDKLGARY
+106 
-121 EPPPANSRPLYSLAM
+121 
-136 RGAVICFSGFRKKD
+136 
-150 KLGARYEPPPANSRP
+150 RP

-215 AATGDKYRYAS
+215 AATGDKYRYAT

-244 KDDPT
+244 RDDPA
-249 CRATDDAIIKE
+249 CFATDELIIKE

-287 LASNGGGT
+287 LASNGGAS
-295 CPLDDPDCTHVVM
+295 CALDDVDCTHVVM

-315 RSLILSPLPTT
+315 RSLVLSPPSNTPDTSMKPSRTT
-326 PSSLPGARAAPAHN
+326 PN
-340 RSQSTPKS
+340 RSQNTPKS

-353 LSARLSGRRNSH
+353 LSARLSGRL
-365 KEHNTSASSPD
+365 SSPNKYNVDTNENNCSQDDREQRLQRAINSIKHNQSKD
-376 EDERERRIQAAR
+376 E
-388 NKLKNK
+388 
-394 KSSLDHLDGIFN
+394 LDNSRVSYVGK
-406 ASNLGMSFIDDFSTH
+406 SFIDDLC
-421 DHDKS
+421 
-426 DSSPTENVQIR
+426 SSADRNQSISQMQSVELRQ
-437 TYKSNDKEN
+437 YKISDKEN
-446 KDMSQILQEA
+446 KYASQALLESRISSK
-456 VRNSAKDKREVFRN
+456 NKREVFRN
-470 KSMNVFNIV
+470 KSMNVFNLV
-479 DCLAEAGSLHSSL
+479 ECLTEAGSLHSSL

-498 LDSKDEPPG
+498 LDCKDETTG
-507 FLLPPSVAN
+507 CLLPTSAVG
-516 KELHQSTTT
+516 KEFQHSTTT

-537 DSNFQVSTIDSNVS
+537 DSNFQVSIVDANIS
-551 PDKEDSHWK
+551 PDKCDESNWK

-569 SFKFKNRPTIFKR
+569 SFKFKNRPTIFKK
-582 TKKDSVS
+582 TKKESAS
-589 KTTGGD
+589 KAVGD
-595 VTIEPVSPDS
+595 ITVEQVSPES
-605 LKPTDPAGEF
+605 VKPTDPAGEF
-615 VASTSSPIREDDN
+615 LASTSSPIREDDN
-628 TSICSMN
+628 ASICSLN
-635 TSKQSGFF
+635 ISKQSGFF
-643 DISFASKTAKSASK
+643 DISFASIRSSKTAKSASK

-672 RKKKYEKRSE
+672 RKKKYEKRTD
-682 RNTVEVDA
+682 RNTIEVNP
-690 CHLPADL
+690 CHLSDL

-707 DDMNLD
+707 DAMHLD
-713 ISPVQVDTVD
+713 ISPVQVDTID
-723 STEVTTPLKAYND
+723 STDMRTPHKAEQAET
-736 VDELDDSA
+736 DELDDSA

-749 QSVVDEHN
+749 QRVVDVHN
-757 TTVAPE
+757 TGVAPE
-763 CSAKVHVVKAEW
+763 CSVKVHIVKAEW

-781 NEEAQDERDYLFKDY
+781 NEEAQDEREFLFKDY
-796 LDEVSRRSSVGGQ
+796 LDEVSRRSSVGGACAASTEDGGGGSSGG
-809 GGAAATPEE
+809 GGAGSGGGTP
-818 ACGGSNNNAATS
+818 S
-830 TAGSTP
+830 
-836 AQLQRLRKRKLRG
+836 QLQRLRKRKLRG
-849 GDAALHKRRSSVG
+849 GDSALNKRRSSLS

-936 EEDTAN
+936 EEDSNN

-963 IYELHQRMLEDLR
+963 IYELHQRMLEEL
-976 HTQSHWSEEVSI
+976 HYAQSHWSEEVSI

-1036 KPECGRQS
+1036 RPECGRQS

-1066 LKHTHKNNPDHGA
+1066 LKHTHKNNPDHAA

-1164 KAFNSKSPTNGT
+1164 KAFNSKSPTNGM

-1236 TVDKTH
+1236 TVDKS
-1242 FLRQLCRQMANTV
+1242 
-1255 CKADAELK
+1255 
-1263 EKLYSFMI
+1263 Y
-1271 TDETVDK
+1271 
-1278 THFLRQLCR
+1278 
-1287 QMANT
+1287 
-1292 VCKADAELKEK
+1292 
-1303 LYSFMITDE
+1303 
-1312 TVDKTHFLR
+1312 FLR

-1356 LSTLSKLSKYAA
+1356 LSTLSRVSKFAA

-1393 MISPFGSQSNLT
+1393 MISPFGSTSNLT

-1423 MGTSGHG
+1423 MGTSGG
-1430 SGSGGEVLV
+1430 GGAEGGEVLV

-1449 AAGVGGAG
+1449 LTA

>member
-1 MGPTRLPA
+1 MDEMSKGMSQTGSATVTDKIQDIDGSSTPMVYVNESCLECERVRAACERLGAVEAVRGPEVLPL
-9 TPEEEEA
+9 TQQQPA
-16 PMDLVPL
+16 PPSYLVTAPFEGEL
-23 KDAPK
+23 FDAAHK
-28 TPDSIPPNLVLGP
+28 AKYRVLGP

-47 AERDEPPP
+47 AEREEAPPTN
-55 ANSRPLYSLAMRGAV
+55 A
-70 ICFSGFRKKD
+70 
-80 ELGARYEPPPANS
+80 
-93 RPLYSL
+93 
-99 AMRGAVI
+99 
-106 CFSGFRKKDKLGARY
+106 
-121 EPPPANSRPLYSLAM
+121 
-136 RGAVICFSGFRKKD
+136 
-150 KLGARYEPPPANSRP
+150 RP

-226 GFGLPVLARSWVD
+226 GFGVPVLARSWVD
-239 ACWER
+239 ACWDR
-244 KDDPT
+244 RDDPD
-249 CRATDDAIIKE
+249 CFATNDPIIKE
-260 HKLKVFAGA
+260 HKLRVFAGA

-281 QHMAEV
+281 QHMADV
-287 LASNGGGT
+287 LASNGGAA
-295 CPLDDPDCTHVVM
+295 CALDDPDCTHVVM

-315 RSLILSPLPTT
+315 RSLILSPHLNTPTASAKPSRST
-326 PSSLPGARAAPAHN
+326 PN
-340 RSQSTPKS
+340 RSQTTPKS

-353 LSARLSGRRNSH
+353 LSARLSGCRASPTKTSN
-365 KEHNTSASSPD
+365 EHNEDRTT
-376 EDERERRIQAAR
+376 DEREERLQYAR
-388 NKLKNK
+388 DSIRNSLSNNRD
-394 KSSLDHLDGIFN
+394 KSRLEDISITSVGK
-406 ASNLGMSFIDDFSTH
+406 SFIEDLCSDVH
-421 DHDKS
+421 DGNSGHIEFRKV
-426 DSSPTENVQIR
+426 N
-437 TYKSNDKEN
+437 SNDKEN
-446 KDMSQILQEA
+446 KYLSQIIHGSA
-456 VRNSAKDKREVFRN
+456 RTNAKDKREVFKN
-470 KSMNVFNIV
+470 KSINVFNIV
-479 DCLAEAGSLHSSL
+479 DCLTEAGSLHSSL

-498 LDSKDEPPG
+498 LDAKEEAG
-507 FLLPPSVAN
+507 FPLPNASRN
-516 KELHQSTTT
+516 KELQQSNTT

-537 DSNFQVSTIDSNVS
+537 DSNFQISVIDGNNLS
-551 PDKEDSHWK
+551 PDKSEDVNWK

-569 SFKFKNRPTIFKR
+569 SFKFKTKPNIFKK
-582 TKKDSVS
+582 TKKESLS
-589 KTTGGD
+589 KTSGEIT
-595 VTIEPVSPDS
+595 VEPVSPES
-605 LKPTDPAGEF
+605 IKPTDPAGDF
-615 VASTSSPIREDDN
+615 VASTSSPIRDYDN
-628 TSICSMN
+628 TSVSSMN
-635 TSKQSGFF
+635 MSKQSGFF
-643 DISFASKTAKSASK
+643 DISFASIRSSKTVKSASK

-672 RKKKYEKRSE
+672 RKKKYEKRE
-682 RNTVEVDA
+682 RNTVDVNP
-690 CHLPADL
+690 CHLPPDQ
-697 KNVSTPKREL
+697 KNVSTPKRDL
-707 DDMNLD
+707 DDIHFD

-723 STEVTTPLKAYND
+723 STDMRTPIKEPD
-736 VDELDDSA
+736 VDELDDST

-749 QSVVDEHN
+749 QSVWLRAHRHSICGAPASRERGGPPSPLPRPAPSPRRAELRAEPPPIRDARALSQCHGLSLPVVDEHN
-757 TTVAPE
+757 TGVAPE
-763 CSAKVHVVKAEW
+763 CQSRVHVVKAEW

-781 NEEAQDERDYLFKDY
+781 NEEAQDEREYLFKDY
-796 LDEVSRRSSVGGQ
+796 LDEVSRRSSVGGSCTAVTCS
-809 GGAAATPEE
+809 GADE
-818 ACGGSNNNAATS
+818 GGSG
-830 TAGSTP
+830 AGSNAGGTP
-836 AQLQRLRKRKLRG
+836 AALQRLRKRKLRG

-869 SGNLL
+869 SNNLL

-925 TMFKQPLEEMA
+925 NMFKQPLEEMA
-936 EEDTAN
+936 EEDSSN
-942 GKNQALL
+942 GKMQALL
-949 NNTEL
+949 NNTQL
-954 KIIFGNLPP
+954 KSIFGNLPP
-963 IYELHQRMLEDLR
+963 IYELHQRMLEELR
-976 HTQSHWSEEVSI
+976 YAQSHWSEEVSI

-1016 LQQCDRENPR
+1016 LHQCDRDNPR

-1066 LKHTHKNNPDHGA
+1066 LKHTHKSNPDHAA

-1183 SKPYRHI
+1183 SKLYRHI
-1190 SLMPLSTVKRVVDIR
+1190 SLMPLSTVKCVVDIR

-1236 TVDKTH
+1236 TVDKSH

-1255 CKADAELK
+1255 CKP
-1263 EKLYSFMI
+1263 
-1271 TDETVDK
+1271 
-1278 THFLRQLCR
+1278 
-1287 QMANT
+1287 
-1292 VCKADAELKEK
+1292 
-1303 LYSFMITDE
+1303 
-1312 TVDKTHFLR
+1312 
-1321 QLCRQMANTVCK
+1321 
-1333 ADADKFLACLESHQL
+1333 DADKFLACLDSHQL

-1356 LSTLSKLSKYAA
+1356 LSTLSKVSKFAA
-1368 RTRIKV
+1368 RTRIKLEALAGLGGWLRADPGAVLLDTWV

-1393 MISPFGSQSNLT
+1393 MISPFGSTSNLT

-1423 MGTSGHG
+1423 TGA
-1430 SGSGGEVLV
+1430 SGGGEGAAVLV

-1449 AAGVGGAG
+1449 AAGA
-1457 AALRRF
+1457 ASALRRF

>member
-1 MGPTRLPA
+1 MDELCKGMSQTGSSIIATDKTQENNGSMAVYVNDPCLECERVRAACERLGSVVAVSAGQGLPTLTTPA
-9 TPEEEEA
+9 YFITSPFEG
-16 PMDLVPL
+16 DLF
-23 KDAPK
+23 DAAHK
-28 TPDSIPPNLVLGP
+28 AKYRVLGP

-47 AERDEPPP
+47 AQRDEPPP
-55 ANSRPLYSLAMRGAV
+55 ANA
-70 ICFSGFRKKD
+70 
-80 ELGARYEPPPANS
+80 
-93 RPLYSL
+93 
-99 AMRGAVI
+99 
-106 CFSGFRKKDKLGARY
+106 
-121 EPPPANSRPLYSLAM
+121 
-136 RGAVICFSGFRKKD
+136 
-150 KLGARYEPPPANSRP
+150 RP

-244 KDDPT
+244 RDDPA
-249 CRATDDAIIKE
+249 CLATDDAIIKE
-260 HKLKVFAGA
+260 HKLRVFAGA

-287 LASNGGGT
+287 LASNGGAS
-295 CPLDDPDCTHVVM
+295 CQLDDPDCTHVV
-308 ANGETFG
+308 
-315 RSLILSPLPTT
+315 
-326 PSSLPGARAAPAHN
+326 
-340 RSQSTPKS
+340 
-348 SLYRR
+348 
-353 LSARLSGRRNSH
+353 
-365 KEHNTSASSPD
+365 
-376 EDERERRIQAAR
+376 
-388 NKLKNK
+388 
-394 KSSLDHLDGIFN
+394 
-406 ASNLGMSFIDDFSTH
+406 
-421 DHDKS
+421 
-426 DSSPTENVQIR
+426 
-437 TYKSNDKEN
+437 
-446 KDMSQILQEA
+446 
-456 VRNSAKDKREVFRN
+456 
-470 KSMNVFNIV
+470 
-479 DCLAEAGSLHSSL
+479 
-492 TKSLCD
+492 
-498 LDSKDEPPG
+498 
-507 FLLPPSVAN
+507 
-516 KELHQSTTT
+516 
-525 ISSGKK
+525 
-531 RSRNST
+531 
-537 DSNFQVSTIDSNVS
+537 
-551 PDKEDSHWK
+551 
-560 SIKRLKIKD
+560 
-569 SFKFKNRPTIFKR
+569 
-582 TKKDSVS
+582 
-589 KTTGGD
+589 
-595 VTIEPVSPDS
+595 
-605 LKPTDPAGEF
+605 
-615 VASTSSPIREDDN
+615 
-628 TSICSMN
+628 
-635 TSKQSGFF
+635 
-643 DISFASKTAKSASK
+643 
-657 LRRSVKSFTASFRSE
+657 
-672 RKKKYEKRSE
+672 
-682 RNTVEVDA
+682 
-690 CHLPADL
+690 
-697 KNVSTPKREL
+697 
-707 DDMNLD
+707 
-713 ISPVQVDTVD
+713 
-723 STEVTTPLKAYND
+723 
-736 VDELDDSA
+736 
-744 IFKTP
+744 
-749 QSVVDEHN
+749 VDEHN
-757 TTVAPE
+757 TVVVPD
-763 CSAKVHVVKAEW
+763 CSQSIHIVKAEW

-796 LDEVSRRSSVGGQ
+796 LDEISRRSSVGSSI
-809 GGAAATPEE
+809 PVEE
-818 ACGGSNNNAATS
+818 NTERNV
-830 TAGSTP
+830 AGTP
-836 AQLQRLRKRKLRG
+836 AHLRMRKRKLRG

-913 ESNYVGILHTIV
+913 ESNYVGILQTIV
-925 TMFKQPLEEMA
+925 AMFKQPLEEMA
-936 EEDTAN
+936 EEDTNN

-963 IYELHQRMLEDLR
+963 IYELHQRMLEELKWA
-976 HTQSHWSEEVSI
+976 QAHWSEEVSI

-1066 LKHTHKNNPDHGA
+1066 LKHTHKSNPDQVA

-1176 GTMRLGS
+1176 GTMRIGS

-1230 FMITDE
+1230 FMITDDA
-1236 TVDKTH
+1236 VDKG
-1242 FLRQLCRQMANTV
+1242 
-1255 CKADAELK
+1255 
-1263 EKLYSFMI
+1263 
-1271 TDETVDK
+1271 
-1278 THFLRQLCR
+1278 
-1287 QMANT
+1287 
-1292 VCKADAELKEK
+1292 
-1303 LYSFMITDE
+1303 
-1312 TVDKTHFLR
+1312 HFLR

-1356 LSTLSKLSKYAA
+1356 LSTLSKVSKFAA
-1368 RTRIKV
+1368 KTRIKLEALAGLGGWLRAAPSAALLDTWV
-1374 GRALSFNK
+1374 LRAHLLPQVERALSFNK

-1393 MISPFGSQSNLT
+1393 IISPFGSTSSLT
-1405 PASQLAQMRLASC
+1405 PASQQLAQMRLASC

-1423 MGTSGHG
+1423 MGSSGA
-1430 SGSGGEVLV
+1430 GEASDVLV

-1449 AAGVGGAG
+1449 ATAGAA

>member
-1 MGPTRLPA
+1 MDEMSKGMSQTGSTPA
-9 TPEEEEA
+9 TDKNEEIDGSPTPMVYVNESCLDCERIREA
-16 PMDLVPL
+16 CERLGTVAVVRSPDALPSLQQPPSPAAYLVTAPFDGDLF
-23 KDAPK
+23 DAAHK
-28 TPDSIPPNLVLGP
+28 AKYRVLGP

-47 AERDEPPP
+47 AERDEPSP

-70 ICFSGFRKKD
+70 ICFSGFRQ
-80 ELGARYEPPPANS
+80 
-93 RPLYSL
+93 
-99 AMRGAVI
+99 
-106 CFSGFRKKDKLGARY
+106 
-121 EPPPANSRPLYSLAM
+121 
-136 RGAVICFSGFRKKD
+136 
-150 KLGARYEPPPANSRP
+150 
-165 LYSLAMRGAVIC
+165 
-177 FSGFRK
+177 

-215 AATGDKYRYAS
+215 SATGDKYRYAA

-244 KDDPT
+244 RDNPA
-249 CRATDDAIIKE
+249 CIATDEAFIKE
-260 HKLKVFAGA
+260 HKLRVFAGA

-287 LASNGGGT
+287 LASNGGTT
-295 CPLDDPDCTHVVM
+295 CALDHPDCTHVV
-308 ANGETFG
+308 
-315 RSLILSPLPTT
+315 
-326 PSSLPGARAAPAHN
+326 
-340 RSQSTPKS
+340 
-348 SLYRR
+348 
-353 LSARLSGRRNSH
+353 
-365 KEHNTSASSPD
+365 
-376 EDERERRIQAAR
+376 
-388 NKLKNK
+388 
-394 KSSLDHLDGIFN
+394 
-406 ASNLGMSFIDDFSTH
+406 
-421 DHDKS
+421 
-426 DSSPTENVQIR
+426 
-437 TYKSNDKEN
+437 
-446 KDMSQILQEA
+446 
-456 VRNSAKDKREVFRN
+456 
-470 KSMNVFNIV
+470 
-479 DCLAEAGSLHSSL
+479 
-492 TKSLCD
+492 
-498 LDSKDEPPG
+498 
-507 FLLPPSVAN
+507 
-516 KELHQSTTT
+516 
-525 ISSGKK
+525 
-531 RSRNST
+531 
-537 DSNFQVSTIDSNVS
+537 
-551 PDKEDSHWK
+551 
-560 SIKRLKIKD
+560 
-569 SFKFKNRPTIFKR
+569 
-582 TKKDSVS
+582 
-589 KTTGGD
+589 
-595 VTIEPVSPDS
+595 
-605 LKPTDPAGEF
+605 
-615 VASTSSPIREDDN
+615 
-628 TSICSMN
+628 
-635 TSKQSGFF
+635 
-643 DISFASKTAKSASK
+643 
-657 LRRSVKSFTASFRSE
+657 
-672 RKKKYEKRSE
+672 
-682 RNTVEVDA
+682 
-690 CHLPADL
+690 
-697 KNVSTPKREL
+697 
-707 DDMNLD
+707 
-713 ISPVQVDTVD
+713 
-723 STEVTTPLKAYND
+723 
-736 VDELDDSA
+736 
-744 IFKTP
+744 
-749 QSVVDEHN
+749 VDEHN
-757 TTVAPE
+757 TVLAPE
-763 CSAKVHVVKAEW
+763 CSPRVHVVKAEW

-781 NEEAQDERDYLFKDY
+781 NEEAQDEREYLFKDY
-796 LDEVSRRSSVGGQ
+796 LEEASARWSTIGVAGSASGTSGSCT
-809 GGAAATPEE
+809 AAASSGEE
-818 ACGGSNNNAATS
+818 AGPVAT
-830 TAGSTP
+830 GTP
-836 AQLQRLRKRKLRG
+836 AALQRLRKRKLRG

-874 DCTPSPDG
+874 DCTTSPDG

-925 TMFKQPLEEMA
+925 NMFKQPLEEMA
-936 EEDTAN
+936 EDDCSN
-942 GKNQALL
+942 GKNQSLL

-976 HTQSHWSEEVSI
+976 SAQANWSEEVSI
-988 GRLVLR
+988 GRLVRR

-1066 LKHTHKNNPDHGA
+1066 LKHTHKSNPDHAA

-1164 KAFNSKSPTNGT
+1164 KAFNTKSPTNGT
-1176 GTMRLGS
+1176 GTMRIGS

-1255 CKADAELK
+1255 CKADA
-1263 EKLYSFMI
+1263 
-1271 TDETVDK
+1271 
-1278 THFLRQLCR
+1278 
-1287 QMANT
+1287 
-1292 VCKADAELKEK
+1292 
-1303 LYSFMITDE
+1303 
-1312 TVDKTHFLR
+1312 
-1321 QLCRQMANTVCK
+1321 
-1333 ADADKFLACLESHQL
+1333 DKFLACLESHQL

-1356 LSTLSKLSKYAA
+1356 LSTLSKVSKFAA

-1393 MISPFGSQSNLT
+1393 MIPPLGSTSNLT

-1423 MGTSGHG
+1423 MGTSG
-1430 SGSGGEVLV
+1430 SGGGEAAVLV

-1449 AAGVGGAG
+1449 ATGAA

>member
-1 MGPTRLPA
+1 MDGTESSKGMSQTGSTIATDKNSEIDGSSACTVFVSESCLECERVRAACERLGPVAAVRGPEDLPQTQPSPA
-9 TPEEEEA
+9 PPSYLVTTPFDGE
-16 PMDLVPL
+16 LF
-23 KDAPK
+23 DAAHK
-28 TPDSIPPNLVLGP
+28 AKYRVLGP

-47 AERDEPPP
+47 SAREEPPP
-55 ANSRPLYSLAMRGAV
+55 ANA
-70 ICFSGFRKKD
+70 
-80 ELGARYEPPPANS
+80 
-93 RPLYSL
+93 
-99 AMRGAVI
+99 
-106 CFSGFRKKDKLGARY
+106 
-121 EPPPANSRPLYSLAM
+121 
-136 RGAVICFSGFRKKD
+136 
-150 KLGARYEPPPANSRP
+150 RP

-226 GFGLPVLARSWVD
+226 GFGLPVLQRSWVD
-239 ACWER
+239 CCWER
-244 KDDPT
+244 RDDPA
-249 CRATDDAIIKE
+249 CIATDAAFIKE

-269 RVCFVGFPEDET
+269 RVCFVGFAEDET

-287 LASNGGGT
+287 LSGNGGAACT
-295 CPLDDPDCTHVVM
+295 LDDPDCTHVVM

-315 RSLILSPLPTT
+315 RSLILSPHPNSSN
-326 PSSLPGARAAPAHN
+326 SSLKPPRTSPN
-340 RSQSTPKS
+340 RSQSTPKA

-353 LSARLSGRRNSH
+353 LSARLSGRRASPAAAHAPDQRDESLLRSRNSI
-365 KEHNTSASSPD
+365 
-376 EDERERRIQAAR
+376 R
-388 NKLKNK
+388 
-394 KSSLDHLDGIFN
+394 SSLSPKKPPAQPDISITSVGDQCSGDRGRSHPETGKPR
-406 ASNLGMSFIDDFSTH
+406 ST
-421 DHDKS
+421 
-426 DSSPTENVQIR
+426 
-437 TYKSNDKEN
+437 DKEN
-446 KDMSQILQEA
+446 KYASQIIHDTGR
-456 VRNSAKDKREVFRN
+456 VNAKEKREVFRN
-470 KSMNVFNIV
+470 KSINVFNLV
-479 DCLAEAGSLHSSL
+479 DCLTESGSLHSSL

-498 LDSKDEPPG
+498 LDTKNDASFLATLSKE
-507 FLLPPSVAN
+507 N
-516 KELHQSTTT
+516 KDFQQSTTT

-537 DSNFQVSTIDSNVS
+537 DSNFQVGLVDGNNVS
-551 PDKEDSHWK
+551 PDKSEDSNWK

-569 SFKFKNRPTIFKR
+569 SFKFKNRPTIFKK
-582 TKKDSVS
+582 TKKESVS
-589 KTTGGD
+589 KTSGD
-595 VTIEPVSPDS
+595 ISVEPVSPDEV
-605 LKPTDPAGEF
+605 KPTDPAGEF

-628 TSICSMN
+628 TSISSMN
-635 TSKQSGFF
+635 MSKQSGFF
-643 DISFASKTAKSASK
+643 DISFSSIRSSKTSKSASK

-672 RKKKYEKRSE
+672 RKKKYEKRAE
-682 RNTVEVDA
+682 RNTVDVDPR
-690 CHLPADL
+690 HLPPDL
-697 KNVSTPKREL
+697 TNVSTPKR
-707 DDMNLD
+707 DVDGMNLD

-723 STEVTTPLKAYND
+723 STEMRTPIKNDTD
-736 VDELDDSA
+736 VDELDDSTV
-744 IFKTP
+744 FKTP
-749 QSVVDEHN
+749 QYVWLRAHRYSISGSGDLRASAFPCLPAPRPVPLPSPASRDAPPAFVAPASVSTTPTRDARAILQCHGLSLPVVDEHN
-757 TTVAPE
+757 TIIAPD
-763 CSAKVHVVKAEW
+763 CAPSVHVVKAEW
-775 FWASVQ
+775 FWASIQ
-781 NEEAQDERDYLFKDY
+781 NEEAQDEREYLFKDY
-796 LDEVSRRSSVGGQ
+796 LEEISRRSSVGGA
-809 GGAAATPEE
+809 GGAATATVPEE
-818 ACGGSNNNAATS
+818 SAC
-830 TAGSTP
+830 TP
-836 AQLQRLRKRKLRG
+836 SQLQRLRKRKLRG

-862 DAVLLSL
+862 DAVLLSI

-913 ESNYVGILHTIV
+913 ESNYVGILQTIV
-925 TMFKQPLEEMA
+925 NMFKQPLEVMV
-936 EEDTAN
+936 EEDSTN

-963 IYELHQRMLEDLR
+963 IYELHQRMLEEL
-976 HTQSHWSEEVSI
+976 HYAQAHWSEEVGI
-988 GRLVLR
+988 GRLVLK

-1026 FHAFLKICQT
+1026 FHAFLKVCQT
-1036 KPECGRQS
+1036 RPECGRQS

-1052 VQRLPSISLLLDDI
+1052 VQRLPSISLLLEDI
-1066 LKHTHKNNPDHGA
+1066 LKHTHKSNPDHAA

-1176 GTMRLGS
+1176 GTMRIGS

-1218 RSNQELKEKLYS
+1218 RSNSELKEKLYS
-1230 FMITDE
+1230 FMITDDA
-1236 TVDKTH
+1236 VDKP
-1242 FLRQLCRQMANTV
+1242 
-1255 CKADAELK
+1255 
-1263 EKLYSFMI
+1263 
-1271 TDETVDK
+1271 
-1278 THFLRQLCR
+1278 
-1287 QMANT
+1287 
-1292 VCKADAELKEK
+1292 
-1303 LYSFMITDE
+1303 
-1312 TVDKTHFLR
+1312 HFLR

-1356 LSTLSKLSKYAA
+1356 LSTLSKVSKFAA
-1368 RTRIKV
+1368 RTRIKLEALAGLGGWLRPEPGAGLLDSWV

-1393 MISPFGSQSNLT
+1393 MISPFGSTSNLT

-1423 MGTSGHG
+1423 MGNSGTG
-1430 SGSGGEVLV
+1430 SGEGGSVLV

-1449 AAGVGGAG
+1449 APS
-1457 AALRRF
+1457 LRRF

>member
-1 MGPTRLPA
+1 MLALVEQLRSYLGGGCSSTSVVYVNETCLECERVRAACERLGTVAVAPSPEALPPA
-9 TPEEEEA
+9 QQTPA
-16 PMDLVPL
+16 PPSYVITSPFEGDLFDTAHRA
-23 KDAPK
+23 KYR
-28 TPDSIPPNLVLGP
+28 VLGP

-47 AERDEPPP
+47 SERDEPPP
-55 ANSRPLYSLAMRGAV
+55 ATA
-70 ICFSGFRKKD
+70 
-80 ELGARYEPPPANS
+80 
-93 RPLYSL
+93 
-99 AMRGAVI
+99 
-106 CFSGFRKKDKLGARY
+106 
-121 EPPPANSRPLYSLAM
+121 
-136 RGAVICFSGFRKKD
+136 
-150 KLGARYEPPPANSRP
+150 RP

-244 KDDPT
+244 RDDPA
-249 CRATDDAIIKE
+249 CLATDDDIIKE
-260 HKLKVFAGA
+260 HKLRVFAGA

-295 CPLDDPDCTHVVM
+295 CQLDDPDCTHVVM

-315 RSLILSPLPTT
+315 RSLILSPHPST
-326 PSSLPGARAAPAHN
+326 PNSAKPSRATPN

-353 LSARLSGRRNSH
+353 LSARLSGRRASPTKHANDMSH
-365 KEHNTSASSPD
+365 D
-376 EDERERRIQAAR
+376 DREQRLHIAR
-388 NKLKNK
+388 NSIRDKQAKTISKDQTDDSTFSISLVG
-394 KSSLDHLDGIFN
+394 KSFTDDLY
-406 ASNLGMSFIDDFSTH
+406 SNFDNT
-421 DHDKS
+421 KS
-426 DSSPTENVQIR
+426 PPHVERVEMRKYTISE
-437 TYKSNDKEN
+437 KEN
-446 KDMSQILQEA
+446 NKNISQLVHGSDKI
-456 VRNSAKDKREVFRN
+456 NSKDKREVFRN
-470 KSMNVFNIV
+470 KSMNVFNLV
-479 DCLAEAGSLHSSL
+479 DCLTEAGSLHSSL

-498 LDSKDEPPG
+498 LDAKDEPV
-507 FLLPPSVAN
+507 FLLASSTGG
-516 KELHQSTTT
+516 KELQQSTTT

-537 DSNFQVSTIDSNVS
+537 DSNFQVSTIDANLS
-551 PDKEDSHWK
+551 PDKCEESNWK

-589 KTTGGD
+589 KTTGEI
-595 VTIEPVSPDS
+595 VVEPVSPDS
-605 LKPTDPAGEF
+605 VKPTDPAGEF
-615 VASTSSPIREDDN
+615 VASTSSPIKEDDN

-643 DISFASKTAKSASK
+643 DISFASIRSSKTVKSASK

-672 RKKKYEKRSE
+672 RKKKYEKRAE

-690 CHLPADL
+690 SHLPSDL
-697 KNVSTPKREL
+697 NNISTPKQTF
-707 DDMNLD
+707 DGMNLD

-723 STEVTTPLKAYND
+723 STGLVTPIRNRVAD
-736 VDELDDSA
+736 VDELDDSTV
-744 IFKTP
+744 FKTP
-749 QSVVDEHN
+749 QSVWLRTHRHSICGGSELRMSSAPSVASASPCFSRAALTPLLPLASFAPPPSCSARDQPPPASTPPIRGAHAISQCHGISLPVVDEHN
-757 TTVAPE
+757 IPVAPD
-763 CSAKVHVVKAEW
+763 CSTRVHVVKAEW

-796 LDEVSRRSSVGGQ
+796 LDEVSRRSSVGGA
-809 GGAAATPEE
+809 GAGAAVEEAAATPSAE
-818 ACGGSNNNAATS
+818 AGATPS
-830 TAGSTP
+830 H
-836 AQLQRLRKRKLRG
+836 LQRLRKRKLRG
-849 GDAALHKRRSSVG
+849 GDSALHKRRSSVG

-893 NVVRKLMSPRQQVFM
+893 TVVRKLLSPRQQVFM

-925 TMFKQPLEEMA
+925 TMFKQPLEEMT
-936 EEDTAN
+936 EDDNSN

-963 IYELHQRMLEDLR
+963 IYELHQRMLEELR
-976 HTQSHWSEEVSI
+976 YAQAHWSEETSI

-1079 LVSALAGLREVMSH
+1079 LVQALAGLREVMSH

-1176 GTMRLGS
+1176 GTMRIGS

-1218 RSNQELKEKLYS
+1218 RNNQELKEKLFS

-1236 TVDKTH
+1236 TVDK
-1242 FLRQLCRQMANTV
+1242 
-1255 CKADAELK
+1255 
-1263 EKLYSFMI
+1263 S
-1271 TDETVDK
+1271 
-1278 THFLRQLCR
+1278 
-1287 QMANT
+1287 
-1292 VCKADAELKEK
+1292 
-1303 LYSFMITDE
+1303 
-1312 TVDKTHFLR
+1312 HFLR

-1348 DIDTSDLA
+1348 DIDTSELA
-1356 LSTLSKLSKYAA
+1356 LSTLSKVSKFAA
-1368 RTRIKV
+1368 RTRIKLEALAGLTGLLRPEPGSGLLDTWVLRAHLLAQV
-1374 GRALSFNK
+1374 GRAFSFNK

-1393 MISPFGSQSNLT
+1393 MISPFGSTSNLT

-1423 MGTSGHG
+1423 MGTSGG
-1430 SGSGGEVLV
+1430 GAGGGGEVLV

-1449 AAGVGGAG
+1449 AAPG